1 MLWIVFTIV
10 TLDIRTHPSGE
21 ATMFSYRTLLGDLLF
36 VYVCARPDI
45 SYSHYHY
52 LKGIAKYPRRTI
64 CWKIYYTKPQP
75 DPS

>member
-1 MLWIVFTIV
+1 
-10 TLDIRTHPSGE
+10 
-21 ATMFSYRTLLGDLLF
+21 MFSYRTLLGDLLF